1 MAKIIDE
8 HPQLSQL
15 SEPVPELLT
24 IMELTNC
31 LIEPVLDVFPSKL
44 AHDPIFASTH
54 VQLEA
59 VKFTE
64 KLVVLFGPVGSDS
77 LFLLTLLRRKQ
88 CMNKELALCK
98 LSLSPIITRNTL
110 IIDNSVLNCL
120 YYYI

>member
-1 MAKIIDE
+1 MNLVTTELVIPPLVTSNHRTIFSASYSGGDMAKIIDE

-24 IMELTNC
+24 IMEFTSC

-54 VQLEA
+54 VQLDA

-77 LFLLTLLRRKQ
+77 LFLLTL
-88 CMNKELALCK
+88 
-98 LSLSPIITRNTL
+98 
-110 IIDNSVLNCL
+110 
-120 YYYI
+120 